1 MVWVAG
7 IKRWYMM
14 MDTNEHG
21 DFPRTGKKAKN
32 NARKRTKKV

>member
-21 DFPRTGKKAKN
+21 DFPEQE
-32 NARKRTKKV
+32 RKQKTMLEREQKKV